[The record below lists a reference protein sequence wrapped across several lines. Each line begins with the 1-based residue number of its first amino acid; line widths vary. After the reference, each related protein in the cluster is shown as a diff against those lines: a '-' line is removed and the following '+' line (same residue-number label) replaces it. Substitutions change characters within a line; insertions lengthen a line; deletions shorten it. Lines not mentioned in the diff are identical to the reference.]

1 MGWLEGRDVVGWEH
15 QECKVQ
21 PSPRSWIP
29 EKGGWEM
36 LPTLVL
42 AAPQPPHLTL
52 ISFPE
57 SVSFAF
63 PKSRWRSQYVR
74 DEYFIS

>member
-1 MGWLEGRDVVGWEH
+1 MVSWGLQGWKE
-15 QECKVQ
+15 Q
-21 PSPRSWIP
+21 PVPRSCIQ
-29 EKGGWEM
+29 EKRKLGGAF
-36 LPTLVL
+36 LSLVPT
-42 AAPQPPHLTL
+42 APTPCLTL